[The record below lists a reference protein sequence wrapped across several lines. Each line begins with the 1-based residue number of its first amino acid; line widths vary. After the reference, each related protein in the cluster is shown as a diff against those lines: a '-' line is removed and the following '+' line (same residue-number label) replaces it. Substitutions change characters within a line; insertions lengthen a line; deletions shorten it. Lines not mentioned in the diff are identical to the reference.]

1 MGWTEGFEPSISRA
15 TTWRLNH
22 SATPTTEEMPETCPQ
37 TEKQPDHHRRLEC
50 ITGAQIGSRK
60 GPRKAAIL
68 DLIRHVKMAPSFN
81 HIDGIEYT
89 GPACSLDLKGGPDGA
104 LYFSTTDTIYRWGS

>member
-1 MGWTEGFEPSISRA
+1 
-15 TTWRLNH
+15 
-22 SATPTTEEMPETCPQ
+22 
-37 TEKQPDHHRRLEC
+37 
-50 ITGAQIGSRK
+50 
-60 GPRKAAIL
+60 
-68 DLIRHVKMAPSFN
+68 VKMAPSFN